1 MKRLKKEGM
10 KRKIRDT
17 IHLLLVLPKSK
28 LFTDRQSLVPVGNGR
43 LETDRQSPVTVG
55 NVGGGDVQG
64 GGGVLPRT
72 AAGTGGGGAVGQAG
86 EHAGLTALV
95 PLLRQTL
102 KDKNSLVRHV
112 RA

>member
-1 MKRLKKEGM
+1 MKRLKEGGLKE
-10 KRKIRDT
+10 KYEILST
-17 IHLLLVLPKSK
+17 CFYFSP
-28 LFTDRQSLVPVGNGR
+28 SLNSSQ
-43 LETDRQSPVTVG
+43 TDRQSPVPVG

-102 KDKNSLVRHV
+102 KDKNTLVRLV